1 MKDVA
6 SEVKTLTAIK
16 PQVASGESAAIA
28 GYTLDRKG
36 CNSGVFSVA
45 VGDAVGTPTR
55 FGITFKVQSKSGEES
70 WADAS
75 GQTKTFSGETTV
87 LVVNQQYMIPSDFRA
102 LGRYV
107 RLVAT
112 PTFTAGSSPKIH
124 IAAVCVIGQASVS
137 PIA

>member
-16 PQVASGESAAIA
+16 PQVASGEATAIN
-28 GYTLDRKG
+28 GVTIDRKG

-45 VGDAVGTPTR
+45 VGDSTGTPTR

-75 GQTKTFSGETTV
+75 GQTKTFSGETSVTS
-87 LVVNQQYMIPSDFRA
+87 NQQYMLPSDFRA

-107 RLVAT
+107 RLAAT
-112 PTFTAGSSPKIH
+112 PTFTAGTNPNIQ
-124 IAAVCVIGQASVS
+124 IAAVVVVGEASVA